1 MGRVYYLQGF
11 FKSVISTGSTTEKM
25 KSKIFKL
32 GKSDFLKGLVIAVLT
47 GVGTALTV
55 PNPTLKSVGIA
66 SLVGL
71 ISYLTKNLFTN
82 SKDEILKPE

>member
-1 MGRVYYLQGF
+1 
-11 FKSVISTGSTTEKM
+11 M
-25 KSKIFKL
+25 K
-32 GKSDFLKGLVIAVLT
+32 GKFLTLNRKDFLKGLVIAVLT

-71 ISYLTKNLFTN
+71 ISYLAKNLFTN